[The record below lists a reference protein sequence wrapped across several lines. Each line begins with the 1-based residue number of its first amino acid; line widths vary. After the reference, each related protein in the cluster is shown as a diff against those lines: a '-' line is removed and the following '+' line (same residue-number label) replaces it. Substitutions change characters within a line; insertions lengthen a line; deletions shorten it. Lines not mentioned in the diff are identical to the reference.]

1 MTAHCEYK
9 KLFATLV
16 HDVRQ
21 PLSTIENSAYCLNL
35 LLRDAPE
42 DVREQI
48 RIILRQVDRADV
60 CLRDAAT
67 GVREIQTATGRE
79 GNFEFTNSATA
90 LVT

>member
-1 MTAHCEYK
+1 MTVHCEYQ

-35 LLRDAPE
+35 MIRDAPE
-42 DVREQI
+42 PVREQI
-48 RIILRQVDRADV
+48 RMILRQVDRADS
-60 CLRDAAT
+60 CLRDAAD
-67 GVREIQTATGRE
+67 GFRRIQTAPE
-79 GNFEFTNSATA
+79 GQANFEFTNSATA

>member
-1 MTAHCEYK
+1 MTAESQYQQV
-9 KLFATLV
+9 LANLV

-42 DVREQI
+42 PVREQL
-48 RIILRQVDRADV
+48 RIILRQVDRADSL
-60 CLRDAAT
+60 LRVAT
-67 GVREIQTATGRE
+67 SQFRQLQKRTEDEA
-79 GNFEFTNSATA
+79 NFEFTNSATA